1 MTEIRKITGIV
12 PTNKAAVEAAFAG
25 IEPQA
30 VACCNWPEQFPYTP
44 EVSFRMFHTGD
55 YLMLRFDVAE
65 RCTMARVTED
75 NGEVWTDSC
84 VEFFIAPDDS
94 GYYYNF
100 ECSCIGRLLLGF
112 RKEREHPAH
121 AAPKVMAGNLRTPS
135 LGLRPFPEH
144 EGDNRWSVVLAI
156 PPQALFMHELS
167 DWSGLKASVN
177 LYKFGDKLSQP
188 HFLSWKPIETPKP
201 DFHRPDF
208 FEQIK
213 FSEI

>member
-30 VACCNWPEQFPYTP
+30 IACCNWPEQFPYAP

-84 VEFFIAPDDS
+84 VEFFITPDDS

-121 AAPKVMAGNLRTPS
+121 AAPKVMAAILRNPS

-156 PPQALFMHELS
+156 PRRRCS
-167 DWSGLKASVN
+167 CTN
-177 LYKFGDKLSQP
+177 
-188 HFLSWKPIETPKP
+188 
-201 DFHRPDF
+201 
-208 FEQIK
+208 
-213 FSEI
+213 